1 MTETSESARAS
12 VRARAR
18 VVLRYGVVPQS
29 WEGIKQREKKWGKKV
44 KNLKNTSRFFAAEG
58 GGGVKVDQVDVESGP
73 GAHWGTLEP
82 PSIDKQEAKPSGT
95 ASQQTRFSR

>member
-1 MTETSESARAS
+1 MVWCPKVGKELNNE
-12 VRARAR
+12 
-18 VVLRYGVVPQS
+18 
-29 WEGIKQREKKWGKKV
+29 KKKWGKKV

-82 PSIDKQEAKPSGT
+82 PSIDKHEAKPSGT